1 MKKRTALLAT
11 VAALAMGAAMGSVG
25 VSGALADDTTIAPP
39 PVESTAPAQDNTQP
53 TAPTADAPATG
64 SIDAVT
70 AEAPATPPPSEAVI
84 PAQRANEVRSETL
97 IGATVFSPDGEKVGT
112 VKDILFDTSGKATG
126 LVLSVGGIMGLGA
139 KSVGLTWE
147 EVDVQPDPKLLQV
160 KYTED
165 QLEAAPAF
173 KTQEAQQAEADAAR
187 MDQQQQLQ
195 PQPAAPMTVE
205 PGPAPAATE

>member
-1 MKKRTALLAT
+1 MAG
-11 VAALAMGAAMGSVG
+11 GAAAGRGGSPRSRRRL
-25 VSGALADDTTIAPP
+25 VSEINVVPYIDVIGGDPWPVVAD
-39 PVESTAPAQDNTQP
+39 VWRSTD
-53 TAPTADAPATG
+53 
-64 SIDAVT
+64 
-70 AEAPATPPPSEAVI
+70 
-84 PAQRANEVRSETL
+84 
-97 IGATVFSPDGEKVGT
+97 
-112 VKDILFDTSGKATG
+112 
-126 LVLSVGGIMGLGA
+126 
-139 KSVGLTWE
+139 GLTWE